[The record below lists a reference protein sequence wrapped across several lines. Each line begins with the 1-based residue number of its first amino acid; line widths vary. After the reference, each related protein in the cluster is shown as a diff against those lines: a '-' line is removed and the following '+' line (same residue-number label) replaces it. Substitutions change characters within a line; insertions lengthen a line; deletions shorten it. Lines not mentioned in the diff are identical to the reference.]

1 MRYLVKVELI
11 DGNFIH
17 LIPEFSQTIC
27 SWWKSGRSFDFSFF
41 FVSHSLI
48 DSCQMVTN
56 NCKDDV
62 SKFVWKPFKSP
73 LSLRKWKCFGEA
85 SLFNLHHLFFN
96 YQLLAQKCS
105 VYGRSCRIYSPK
117 SFGFF
122 RKEFRSV
129 RKINKYI
136 IYRLRGGT
144 YGEKLWLRSWKCC
157 PRQLPRAAFSRPRS
171 QFFISASSV
180 SWIISSSSSKAFM
193 ILLSITDISSALL
206 CPTSVFD
213 MLNRVSAPVPEIFRW
228 YLIRPTKFIINQT
241 ELYNEGEV
249 TSYSVIVT
257 YHKWLTGV

>member
-1 MRYLVKVELI
+1 MELSFLLV
-11 DGNFIH
+11 
-17 LIPEFSQTIC
+17 PEFSQTIC

-62 SKFVWKPFKSP
+62 SKFVWKPFKLP

-117 SFGFF
+117 
-122 RKEFRSV
+122 FRSV

-144 YGEKLWLRSWKCC
+144 YGEKLWPRSWKCC
-157 PRQLPRAAFSRPRS
+157 PRQLLRAAFSRPRS

-180 SWIISSSSSKAFM
+180 S
-193 ILLSITDISSALL
+193 
-206 CPTSVFD
+206 
-213 MLNRVSAPVPEIFRW
+213 
-228 YLIRPTKFIINQT
+228 
-241 ELYNEGEV
+241 
-249 TSYSVIVT
+249 
-257 YHKWLTGV
+257 